1 MKKIYFILIACCC
14 FWSINATD
22 VIVRDAGMDK
32 VHTYRIPALCTTTE
46 GTLLAAYDCRYEN
59 SRDLQGHIDIGL
71 SRSTDGGKTWQPM
84 QIVLDMG
91 EWGGLPQKFN
101 GVSDPC
107 LLVDTITGRIWIA
120 ALWMHGVLD
129 QNGVFI
135 KGLNEASQAWQHQW
149 AGRGS
154 QKGYSPY
161 ETSQFLMAYSDDDGV
176 SWSDPIN
183 ITKIK
188 PEDWWLFAP
197 APGQGVIL
205 TDGTLVM
212 PTQGRDSTG
221 MSFSN
226 ISYSKDHGKTWIT
239 SNPAT
244 LNTSEC
250 AVVALSDGSIMLN
263 IRDNRNHT
271 EKGAQNGRAVFI
283 TSDLGETWTEHS
295 SSHNLLPE
303 PVCMGSLHRHGKY
316 LFFSNPDD
324 KYKRHNLRIKWSDD
338 EGKSWHNGPIL
349 DTGESFG
356 YSCLTSLNPD
366 TLGIIWEGSQAQ
378 LVYRSIPLKEII
390 NYTEPQ

>member
-1 MKKIYFILIACCC
+1 MKKIYFILITCCC
-14 FWSINATD
+14 FFSINATNI
-22 VIVRDAGMDK
+22 IVRDAGMDK
-32 VHTYRIPALCTTTE
+32 VHTYRIPALCTTTK

-71 SRSTDGGKTWQPM
+71 SRSTDGGKNWQPM
-84 QIVLDMG
+84 QIILDMG
-91 EWGGLPQKFN
+91 EWGELPQKFN

-107 LLVDTITGRIWIA
+107 LLVDTITGRIWVA

-129 QNGVFI
+129 QNGEFI
-135 KGLNEASQAWQHQW
+135 KGLNQESQAWQHQW

-161 ETSQFLMAYSDDDGV
+161 ETSQFLMAYSDDDGA
-176 SWSDPIN
+176 SWSEPIN
-183 ITKIK
+183 ITQSK

-197 APGQGVIL
+197 APGQGITL

-221 MSFSN
+221 MPFSN

-239 SNPAT
+239 SKPAT
-244 LNTSEC
+244 FNTSEC
-250 AVVALSDGSIMLN
+250 AVAALSDGNIMLN
-263 IRDNRNHT
+263 IRDNRNRT

-356 YSCLTSLNPD
+356 YSCLTSLNGD

-378 LVYRSIPLKEII
+378 LVYRSIPIDEII
-390 NYTEPQ
+390 NYTEHR